1 MRSICTR
8 AAVVLASS
16 AFVASGVTMTVAA
29 ATAASPAATT
39 LASPSPAS
47 INPCPN
53 TTLIEYCAQ
62 H

>member
-16 AFVASGVTMTVAA
+16 AFVATGVTMTAVAVTSA
-29 ATAASPAATT
+29 APAATT
-39 LASPSPAS
+39 LAGSSQPT

-53 TTLIEYCAQ
+53 VTLIEVCISA
-62 H
+62 